1 MKKFAFLLLFFGLMV
16 SAQKTRVI
24 YEYQFRPDSTKI
36 DSLKT
41 EWMYLDITKNG
52 SKYYSKNSFES
63 DSIVAESIKK
73 QMASGSRNISVS
85 RNSNG
90 GEVKDEV
97 EKTYPDYQIY
107 LISALGND
115 AYKVLEDRKPN
126 WKIEPDKKQISTFT
140 VQKATTDFAGRKWIA
155 WFTSD
160 VPIQDGPYKFSGLPG
175 LIVEISDDKANHKM
189 ELKGIKKMAA
199 TETEELN
206 TNGKNIPFTRKK
218 PLEVSRKQYLK
229 QLTQYENDP
238 VQGMREILAQPNSK
252 VKININGSEISDPKE
267 ILRAME
273 QNARDEMKKNNN
285 KIELIP

>member
-1 MKKFAFLLLFFGLMV
+1 MKKITFLLLLFGLMV
-16 SAQKTRVI
+16 TAQKTRVI
-24 YEYQFRPDSTKI
+24 YEYQFRPDSTKT

-41 EWMYLDITKNG
+41 EWMYLDINKNG

-73 QMASGSRNISVS
+73 QMASGARSISVS
-85 RNSNG
+85 RNSSG

-115 AYKVLEDRKPN
+115 AYKVLEDRKPE
-126 WKIEPDKKQISTFT
+126 WKIEPDKKQISTFK

-155 WFTSD
+155 WFTTD

-175 LIVEISDDKANHKM
+175 LIVEISDAQANHKM

-199 TETEELN
+199 TQTEELN

-229 QLTQYENDP
+229 QLLQYENDP